1 MTKPPVVHQQAKP
14 GSLDS
19 FFVRRPEPHGPNI
32 TVAVH
37 RPPVQTRFPAPAPA
51 IPREAS
57 AVPSSSFVPRYV
69 PSRESSEPPLKMTK
83 LHDGRI
89 EEDKAK
95 KKISVYTKRGRPSVS
110 AIGVEKEWKCGCG
123 KEYLTYGALYSHTRL
138 HHGGVQPPGSVRL
151 RDENRKPRV
160 TAADPERCRH
170 HQVCPHDQRRQQA
183 TRPKQLR
190 PQVGSRPD
198 PVPEPSGL
206 RPRHRGSLT
215 SSRLKR
221 TPTSSSRST
230 TAKTRP
236 AASWTNTASS
246 RSASS
251 SSTTNSQKSSTTAS
265 ARTCA
270 SVWSTSKKPTT
281 SPSAR

>member
-1 MTKPPVVHQQAKP
+1 MTKPPVVHQQVKP

-19 FFVRRPEPHGPNI
+19 FFVRRPDPHGPNI

-37 RPPVQTRFPAPAPA
+37 KPSTQSRFPPQVQPAA
-51 IPREAS
+51 REDT

-69 PSRESSEPPLKMTK
+69 PSRESSEPALKMTK
-83 LHDGRI
+83 LYDGRI

-95 KKISVYTKRGRPSVS
+95 KKLSVYTKRGRPSVS

-160 TAADPERCRH
+160 APADAERRGH
-170 HQVCPHDQRRQQA
+170 HEVSADDERRQQA
-183 TRPKQLR
+183 RRPAALR

-215 SSRLKR
+215 SSRLKQ

-236 AASWTNTASS
+236 AVCWPNTGSS
-246 RSASS
+246 KNASS
-251 SSTTNSQKSSTTAS
+251 SSTTSSPRSSTTAS
-265 ARTCA
+265 GPTSAPV
-270 SVWSTSKKPTT
+270 SGTSKKPTT
-281 SPSAR
+281 CPSAR

>member
-1 MTKPPVVHQQAKP
+1 MRRMTKPPVVHQQVKP

-19 FFVRRPEPHGPNI
+19 FFVRRPDPHGPNI

-37 RPPVQTRFPAPAPA
+37 KPPVQMRFPAPVSAPA
-51 IPREAS
+51 VPREAS

-83 LHDGRI
+83 LYDGRI

-160 TAADPERCRH
+160 GAPHPERRGH
-170 HQVCPHDQRRQQA
+170 HAVSSHDQWWQQA
-183 TRPKQLR
+183 PRPAPLR
-190 PQVGSRPD
+190 PQVGSGPD

-206 RPRHRGSLT
+206 RPRHRGSLI
-215 SSRLKR
+215 
-221 TPTSSSRST
+221 
-230 TAKTRP
+230 
-236 AASWTNTASS
+236 
-246 RSASS
+246 
-251 SSTTNSQKSSTTAS
+251 
-265 ARTCA
+265 
-270 SVWSTSKKPTT
+270 
-281 SPSAR
+281 